1 MKYYVH
7 STFIL
12 RLISFTSK
20 QKIFPC
26 HEIHIGRNCD
36 ESSVAHRWFVKRS
49 YSPRHLYSTFV
60 RHIVYLL
67 FLLSLALFFFSFF
80 SYHFVPQS
88 ASSLESLIDGKA
100 LKRKKI
106 YLLFQTPGE
115 LKILFRIINKRNVPN
130 GSRKTFYYYIRFISF
145 VNKNY
150 IGIIYSK
157 KKENKFIQIIK

>member
-1 MKYYVH
+1 MKSTLVEIATRARWHTGGSLNVH
-7 STFIL
+7 
-12 RLISFTSK
+12 
-20 QKIFPC
+20 
-26 HEIHIGRNCD
+26 IHQDTCIR
-36 ESSVAHRWFVKRS
+36 
-49 YSPRHLYSTFV
+49 
-60 RHIVYLL
+60 LL
-67 FLLSLALFFFSFF
+67 FATSCIFCSYFLSLFFFFSFF

-130 GSRKTFYYYIRFISF
+130 GSRKIFYYYIRFISF
-145 VNKNY
+145 VDKNY